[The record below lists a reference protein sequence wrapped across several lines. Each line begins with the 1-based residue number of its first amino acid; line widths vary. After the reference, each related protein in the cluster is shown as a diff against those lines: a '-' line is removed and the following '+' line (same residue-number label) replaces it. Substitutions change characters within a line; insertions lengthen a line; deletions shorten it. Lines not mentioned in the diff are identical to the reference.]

1 MTNLLTSSPWTQ
13 CRGPSCAET
22 EYSLE
27 SKPEEYSNPVNGL
40 FVNGVMTSCKPPLT
54 VRIFKPAKIEST
66 KQLKMPSIFKFIFVK
81 PTTC

>member
-1 MTNLLTSSPWTQ
+1 
-13 CRGPSCAET
+13 
-22 EYSLE
+22 
-27 SKPEEYSNPVNGL
+27 
-40 FVNGVMTSCKPPLT
+40 MTSCKPPLT